1 MSMDA
6 LKDKLKELH
15 STLGA
20 TEPPDAEL
28 MQLLQVLDTDIRAL
42 LDKQARDASDAA
54 GLATRAQAIS
64 ARFAAQHPH
73 LEPALREL
81 TDILARIGI

>member
-15 STLGA
+15 VSLEGA
-20 TEPPDAEL
+20 ESPDAEL
-28 MQLLQVLDTDIRAL
+28 TQLLQTLDSDIRAL
-42 LDKQARDASDAA
+42 LVKQAPKQSDTV
-54 GLATRAQAIS
+54 GLASRAQTIS
-64 ARFAAQHPH
+64 AKFAAKHPH

-81 TDILARIGI
+81 TDMLASLGI